1 MLRRLLFLA
10 PLALA
15 PLFGPGCH
23 PPPGQGGG
31 VGSGDGAARITVVAL
46 DVDGRVD
53 RRRVADAV
61 DGAARSVQCGRVVG
75 TATLIARIGN
85 DGRVARLDMPEESGG
100 LYAGRCV
107 IPQLREA
114 LSGAAPAGTRLVIR
128 IRAD

>member
-31 VGSGDGAARITVVAL
+31 VGSG
-46 DVDGRVD
+46 
-53 RRRVADAV
+53 